1 MDIKLIFDF
10 LRQLAAHNEREWFH
24 EHKSLYQ
31 TASQEFD
38 KLLTILIARIGEFD
52 PSVRHLQPKDC
63 TWRIYRDTLFT
74 WSLEAASML
83 VAPTALL
90 PNKYKRYAIPFMMK
104 LIPIAKL

>member
-38 KLLTILIARIGEFD
+38 KLLTIIIARIGEFD
-52 PSVRHLQPKDC
+52 P
-63 TWRIYRDTLFT
+63 
-74 WSLEAASML
+74 
-83 VAPTALL
+83 
-90 PNKYKRYAIPFMMK
+90 
-104 LIPIAKL
+104 